1 MAMNCEEFA
10 VTGLGAERESKF
22 GSAQRAA
29 AQEHL
34 ETCSRCAALAESW
47 DAARVELQLLRDATS
62 VAGAPPRVEMRLRQ
76 EFRTRHRGAKVRRT
90 AVAAAWAL
98 ATAAVLVGAVGWNNW
113 RTEKINAASVAQRN
127 RVAASD
133 ENLVADNDDAA
144 FTPLPGAM
152 YTGNGDTTIVHVGM
166 ERSALGAL
174 GLPVNEDRA
183 NEWIHVDL
191 LVGDDG
197 LPQAVRVAE

>member
-1 MAMNCEEFA
+1 MNCEEFA
-10 VTGLGAERESKF
+10 ISGLGAERESKF
-22 GSAQRAA
+22 SAAQRAA
-29 AQEHL
+29 AQEHI
-34 ETCSRCAALAESW
+34 EVCGHCAALAESW
-47 DAARVELQLLRDATS
+47 DAARAELQLLRDATS

-76 EFRTRHRGAKVRRT
+76 EFRTRHRSVKLRRT

-98 ATAAVLVGAVGWNNW
+98 ATAAALAGAIEMNNW
-113 RTEKINAASVAQRN
+113 RTQKNDAVIAAQKNTAG
-127 RVAASD
+127 AAD
-133 ENLVADNDDAA
+133 ANLVADNDEAA
-144 FTPLPGAM
+144 FTPLPGAI
-152 YTGNGDTTIVHVGM
+152 YTGSEEATIVHVGM

>member
-1 MAMNCEEFA
+1 MNCEEFA
-10 VTGLGAERESKF
+10 ISGLGAERESEF
-22 GSAQRAA
+22 SGTQRAA
-29 AQEHL
+29 AQEHI
-34 ETCSRCAALAESW
+34 EICGRCAALAESW
-47 DAARVELQLLRDATS
+47 DAARAELQLLRDATS
-62 VAGAPPRVEMRLRQ
+62 LAGAPPRVEMRLRQ
-76 EFRTRHRGAKVRRT
+76 EFRTRHRSVKLRRT

-98 ATAAVLVGAVGWNNW
+98 ATAAVLAGAVELNNW
-113 RTEKINAASVAQRN
+113 RTQKNDAANVAQKN
-127 RVAASD
+127 SAGAAD
-133 ENLVADNDDAA
+133 VNLVADNDEGA
-144 FTPLPGAM
+144 FTPLPGAI
-152 YTGNGDTTIVHVGM
+152 YAGSEEATIVHVGM

>member
-1 MAMNCEEFA
+1 MNCEEFA
-10 VTGLGAERESKF
+10 ISGLGAERESEF
-22 GSAQRAA
+22 SGTQRAA
-29 AQEHL
+29 AQEHI
-34 ETCSRCAALAESW
+34 EICGRCAALAESW
-47 DAARVELQLLRDATS
+47 DAARAELQLLRDATS
-62 VAGAPPRVEMRLRQ
+62 LAGAPPRVEMRLRQ
-76 EFRTRHRGAKVRRT
+76 EFRTRHRSVKLRRT

-98 ATAAVLVGAVGWNNW
+98 ATAAALAGAIEMNNR
-113 RTEKINAASVAQRN
+113 RTQKNDAVIAADA
-127 RVAASD
+127 
-133 ENLVADNDDAA
+133 NLVADNDEGA
-144 FTPLPGAM
+144 FTPLPGAI
-152 YTGNGDTTIVHVGM
+152 YAGSEEATIVHVGM